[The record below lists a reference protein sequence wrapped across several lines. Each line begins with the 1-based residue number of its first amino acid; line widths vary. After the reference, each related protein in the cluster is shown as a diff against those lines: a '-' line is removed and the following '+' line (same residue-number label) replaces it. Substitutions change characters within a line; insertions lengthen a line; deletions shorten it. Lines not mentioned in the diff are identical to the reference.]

1 MEMAASPD
9 TEVVE
14 RPDPPV
20 DGDAPASGPRA
31 WLRHVLAEYG
41 PALAAFAAVRLIA
54 FTSFMWLLSWSG
66 EYLTKDPRFG
76 GGKNVWDVLGGWD
89 GWWYQ
94 QVAQNGY
101 DPKLLPSTSGPWTLE
116 QNSVAF
122 FPLYPGMI
130 KMVSAVTGLNSL
142 GAGIVVSVLSSFVA
156 AAGIYA
162 VAKLIAG
169 HRAAVIAAAVWGVF
183 PGSGVEWAVYSDS
196 LFVALAAWACYFVMT
211 RNWLAAGVTSFV
223 AGLNRPTSAALAAGV
238 GVAALIALWKRRDGV
253 LGPLAAL
260 VIAPLGFAGYIA
272 WASWRMG
279 SMTAYFD
286 LQRGA
291 WLHFFDWG
299 KHTGNVITNL
309 LFGHHDYIF
318 GYPTEDLIALFL
330 VFSLPVLIFLLV
342 RMRPP
347 VFLLVYTGITLVLVL
362 GSQQIFGNTSRYLL
376 PCFPLFLPI
385 AVALKRLSRP
395 SLAFTLGTVAVAS
408 GWYAGYVLFEL
419 GIP

>member
-1 MEMAASPD
+1 MAASHD
-9 TEVVE
+9 TEVAE
-14 RPDPPV
+14 RPELPA
-20 DGDAPASGPRA
+20 GDEAAGEGARA
-31 WLRHVLAEYG
+31 WLRRVAHEYG
-41 PALAAFAAVRLIA
+41 PALAVFGAVRLIA
-54 FTSFMWLLSWSG
+54 FTVFMWLLAWSG
-66 EYLTKDPRFG
+66 DYLTNPTRFG
-76 GGKNVWDVLGGWD
+76 GGAHTWDVLGGWD

-122 FPLYPGMI
+122 FPLYPGLM
-130 KMVSAVTGLNSL
+130 KMVSAVTGLGTF
-142 GAGIVVSVLSSFVA
+142 GAGVLVSVVSSFVA

-162 VAKLIAG
+162 VAKLLAG
-169 HRAAVIAAAVWGVF
+169 RRAAVIAAGVWGVF

-196 LFVALAAWACYFVMT
+196 LFVALAAWACYFVLT

-223 AGLNRPTSAALAAGV
+223 AGLNRPTSAALAAAV

-253 LGPLAAL
+253 LGPVSAL
-260 VIAPLGFAGYIA
+260 LIAPLGFVGYIA

-279 SMTAYFD
+279 SWTSYFD

-291 WLHFFDWG
+291 WLHYFDWG
-299 KHTGNVITNL
+299 KHTGNVIQNL
-309 LFGHHDYIF
+309 LFGHHKYMF

-330 VFSLPVLIFLLV
+330 VFALPILLFLLV

-347 VFLLVYTGITLVLVL
+347 VFLLVYVGITVVLVL

-385 AVALKRLSRP
+385 AAGLNRLSRA
-395 SLAFTLGTVAVAS
+395 SLAAVLGITAVAS

>member
-1 MEMAASPD
+1 MAMAASPD

-14 RPDPPV
+14 RPDPPA
-20 DGDAPASGPRA
+20 DAGTAQEGPRA
-31 WLRHVLAEYG
+31 WLRRAAAEYG
-41 PALAAFAAVRLIA
+41 PALAVFAAVRLIA

-66 EYLTKDPRFG
+66 EYLTKNPRFG
-76 GGKNVWDVLGGWD
+76 GGKHVWDVLGGWD

-94 QVAQNGY
+94 QVALNGY
-101 DPKLLPSTSGPWTLE
+101 DPKLVPTTSGPWTLE

-130 KMVSAVTGLNSL
+130 KMVSTVTGLGPQ
-142 GAGIVVSVLSSFVA
+142 GAGIAVSVLSSFVA
-156 AAGIYA
+156 AAGVYA
-162 VAKLIAG
+162 VAKLLAG
-169 HRAAVIAAAVWGVF
+169 RRAAVIAAGVWGVF

-196 LFVALAAWACYFVMT
+196 LFVALAAWACYFVLT

-223 AGLNRPTSAALAAGV
+223 AGLNRPTSAALAAAV
-238 GVAALIALWKRRDGV
+238 GVAALIALWKRKDGV
-253 LGPLAAL
+253 LGPLSAL
-260 VIAPLGFAGYIA
+260 VIAPLGFVGYIA

-279 SMTAYFD
+279 SWSAYFE

-291 WLHFFDWG
+291 WLHYFDWG
-299 KHTGNVITNL
+299 KHTGNVIENL

-330 VFSLPVLIFLLV
+330 VFSLPILIFLLV

-347 VFLLVYTGITLVLVL
+347 VFLLVYTGITIVLVL

-385 AVALKRLSRP
+385 AVALKRLSRA
-395 SLAFTLGTVAVAS
+395 SLAVTLGTIAAAS